1 MGHINSPAQIKA
13 IMQANGLTFHKGLGQ
28 NFLFDDFF
36 LNQIVDSGDI
46 TNDDV
51 VLEIGPGLGVLT
63 TRLAEK
69 AKKVIAVEID
79 QNIVPVLQK
88 LTVAY
93 NNIEIINRDILK
105 TDLSEILPANE
116 KVKVV
121 ANLPYYIT
129 SPIIMKLLTEGK
141 FINTIVIMIQKEVAD
156 RIVALPSTKDYGALT
171 VAVQYY
177 SNPRKMV
184 TVPAGAFIPPPKV
197 DSTVLR
203 LDIPETPKYFPKCEK
218 TFFRV
223 VKGAFGQRRK
233 TLVNALSSA
242 FSEFTKDDIKSA
254 IVNCN
259 LHENVRGETLPIE
272 KFAEISNF
280 LYEKKGNNKNT

>member
-1 MGHINSPAQIKA
+1 MEHINSPTQIKA

-36 LNQIVDSGDI
+36 LSQIVDSGDI
-46 TNDDV
+46 TQDDV

-79 QNIVPVLQK
+79 QNIVPVLEK

-93 NNIEIINRDILK
+93 NNIEIINKDILK
-105 TDLSEILPANE
+105 TDLKEILPEGE

-129 SPIIMKLLTEGK
+129 SPIIMKLLTEGN

-177 SNPRKMV
+177 SNPKKMV
-184 TVPAGAFIPPPKV
+184 TVPASAFIPPPKV

-203 LDIPETPKYFPKCEK
+203 LDISETPKYSPKCEK

-242 FSEFTKDDIKSA
+242 FSEFTKDDIKNA
-254 IVNCN
+254 IVNCG
-259 LHENVRGETLPIE
+259 LQENVRGETLDIQ
-272 KFAEISNF
+272 KFTEISDF
-280 LYEKKGNNKNT
+280 LLNKKRK

>member
-1 MGHINSPAQIKA
+1 MEHISSPAHIKA

-36 LNQIVDSGDI
+36 LSKIVDSADI
-46 TNDDV
+46 TGEDT

-93 NNIEIINRDILK
+93 NNIEIINKDILK
-105 TDLSEILPANE
+105 TDLKEILPENE

-129 SPIIMKLLTEGK
+129 SPIIMKLLTETSS
-141 FINTIVIMIQKEVAD
+141 I
-156 RIVALPSTKDYGALT
+156 ST
-171 VAVQYY
+171 
-177 SNPRKMV
+177 
-184 TVPAGAFIPPPKV
+184 
-197 DSTVLR
+197 
-203 LDIPETPKYFPKCEK
+203 
-218 TFFRV
+218 
-223 VKGAFGQRRK
+223 
-233 TLVNALSSA
+233 
-242 FSEFTKDDIKSA
+242 
-254 IVNCN
+254 
-259 LHENVRGETLPIE
+259 
-272 KFAEISNF
+272 
-280 LYEKKGNNKNT
+280 